1 MKFFTYAVLVILF
14 LDLQYLTAQCATS
27 ADIYAFNYDGR
38 TYEVVKL
45 AKSWSD
51 AVACAV
57 ERGGKLAEIDDAAEN
72 TEIFNQ
78 LSSASAGIDKTK
90 TVPNDGGG
98 ASYVWIGG
106 NDISTE
112 GTWIWDGDN
121 TGTFTQFWDS
131 NGTDTDTGSPIG
143 GLYNNWGT
151 TSGTKNEPDNYS
163 TGQDGLA
170 IALESWPTFLPSGSG
185 YGIPGQWN
193 DIATSESLYF
203 IIEHSTLL
211 STPEVTQENIFA
223 FIDAK
228 TQQLVVNTDGVSL
241 NEISLYAVTGQQVK
255 TIQANNQNRFNVS
268 GLQSG
273 VYLAEIR
280 THSGKSII
288 RKVVK

>member
-1 MKFFTYAVLVILF
+1 MKIFTYAVLVILF

-45 AKSWSD
+45 AKSWLD
-51 AVACAV
+51 AAACAV
-57 ERGGKLAEIDDAAEN
+57 ARGGKLAEIDDAAEN

-78 LSSASAGIDKTK
+78 LSSAAADISLPDTD
-90 TVPNDGGG
+90 TTNGGG

-121 TGTFTQFWDS
+121 TGTSTQFWS
-131 NGTDTDTGSPIG
+131 GGSDG
-143 GLYNNWGT
+143 SAVNGLYENWGY
-151 TSGTKNEPDNYS
+151 SIIISDQYEPDNS
-163 TGQDGLA
+163 GGDQDALA
-170 IALESWPTFLPSGSG
+170 IALNDWPNPGGDFGSAG
-185 YGIPGQWN
+185 EWN
-193 DIATSESLYF
+193 DIEKNQLLFF

-211 STPEVTQENIFA
+211 STPEVAQNNISA
-223 FIDAK
+223 FIDTK
-228 TQQLVVNTDGVSL
+228 TQQLVVNTDGSL
-241 NEISLYAVTGQQVK
+241 VDEISLYAVTGQQVK